1 MVWIIH
7 VWPNIERTHT
17 TESIT
22 ECGDTIPACNM
33 MRWSTLMLLIGEI
46 SFMSLHVFCKDV
58 INCTFQ
64 KDQTSYHRRAKR
76 GWLWNPFYVLE
87 EQEITEPLYIGQLK
101 SDLDKQDGSFK
112 YILLG
117 DGAKTIFTIDE
128 RTGKIYLLK
137 KLDREEKSSYTLRA
151 QAINTVTGVPVEAES
166 EFIVKVQDIND
177 NEPKFINEPYFA
189 TVPEMSPEGTFVTQ
203 VTATDMDDPNYG
215 NSARLVYSILQ
226 GQPHFSIEPKSG
238 IIRVVSQM
246 DREAKDL
253 YFVVIQAKD
262 MAGSVGG
269 LSTTTTVT
277 VSLSDVNDNAPK
289 FQQKIYDMSILE
301 TSLVGE
307 IVGMVMADD
316 RDIGKNAEMTYKIEE
331 KGDFSIFDII
341 TDNLTQEGII
351 ILRKTLDYESK
362 KRYSIRV
369 KAINKH
375 IDERFLKHGLFE
387 DTTTVKIHVE
397 DIDEPAVFGLKEY
410 FMEILENAPTGSYV
424 GSVTA
429 KDPDN
434 INTPV
439 RYGLHQSKHVGL
451 FYIDLHLGA
460 ITTTKP
466 LDREE
471 ALWYNVTVTATEAT
485 NSAHVSEV
493 PVYIRI
499 IDVNDNAPQLSEEY
513 RIYVCEQS
521 KPREP
526 IQIISAVDRD
536 EATAGQQFSFTLL
549 PEASNNTN
557 FTVRDNKDNTATI
570 YALRDEFNLHETP
583 HFYFEIVIN
592 DNGIPPLS
600 STNTLTIHV
609 CDCGVDGNTE
619 FCKDNGMFLYL
630 GLNFG
635 ALIAIGV
642 CSFLILVLGFILL
655 VKLKKKHTTL
665 SEKSEDFRENI
676 VKYDD
681 EGGGEEDTEAF
692 DIGHLTNQ
700 AILRKQKPRNR
711 RFRTDIQSFYRMS
724 LKLGPDIAVF
734 KEFLLEKLE
743 EANEDIE
750 SLPLD
755 SLKTYAFEGTGSLA
769 GSLSSIESAFSDI
782 DPNIQNICDWKLQIQ
797 SFPET
802 HREDDVLNQI

>member
-1 MVWIIH
+1 MKRFGAFS
-7 VWPNIERTHT
+7 P
-17 TESIT
+17 SI
-22 ECGDTIPACNM
+22 
-33 MRWSTLMLLIGEI
+33 
-46 SFMSLHVFCKDV
+46 
-58 INCTFQ
+58 
-64 KDQTSYHRRAKR
+64 
-76 GWLWNPFYVLE
+76 YV
-87 EQEITEPLYIGQLK
+87 TRLK

-189 TVPEMSPEGTFVTQ
+189 TVPEMSPE
-203 VTATDMDDPNYG
+203 
-215 NSARLVYSILQ
+215 
-226 GQPHFSIEPKSG
+226 G

-642 CSFLILVLGFILL
+642 CSFLILVSSTFFITVLGFILL